1 MRTTVVPAQV
11 TTVEDRIMGN
21 LGFAQLA
28 LLVIPVFIAA
38 AIFVLVPPL
47 TKGSIL
53 KYLIMVVVA
62 LIFGILAIRIKG
74 KIVLLWMIT
83 ILRFNIRP
91 KYYLF
96 NKNTALFRP
105 MYKAEPKPEA
115 EAKPA
120 TKSKTTTIK
129 RLALQDSARVLETIQ
144 NQNTNLRF
152 EMTKKGALRVR
163 FSQIKD

>member
-38 AIFVLVPPL
+38 GIFVLVPPF

-62 LIFGILAIRIKG
+62 LLFGILAIRIKG
-74 KIVLLWMIT
+74 KIVLLWLIT
-83 ILRFNIRP
+83 ILRFNTRP

-96 NKNTALFRP
+96 NKNTTLFRP
-105 MYKAEPKPEA
+105 MHKAEPKAEPESQ
-115 EAKPA
+115 PA
-120 TKSKTTTIK
+120 LKTKTATIK

-144 NQNTNLRF
+144 SQNTNLQF
-152 EMTKKGALRVR
+152 EMTKKGGLRVR